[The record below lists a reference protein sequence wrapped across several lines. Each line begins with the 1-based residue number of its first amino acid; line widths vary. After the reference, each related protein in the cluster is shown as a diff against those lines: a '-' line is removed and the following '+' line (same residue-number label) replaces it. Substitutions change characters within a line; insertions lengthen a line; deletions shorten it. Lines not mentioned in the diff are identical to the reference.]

1 MNQLK
6 VKYQNEIAPQLAK
19 NLGLKNLLA
28 APKLIKITI
37 NIGVGDSIEE
47 KSRLEAAQADL
58 EAITGQ
64 KAKICK
70 AKKAVS
76 SFKVRQGDPIGL
88 SVTLRGERMFDFFEK
103 LVKIVLPRVKDF
115 QGVPRNN
122 FDKNGNYN
130 LGITEQVVFP
140 EVDYEKI
147 KRVRGMSIAFVVK
160 ARRSEHSLA
169 LLEALG
175 MPFVKIK
182 D

>member
-6 VKYQNEIAPQLAK
+6 VKYQNEIRQELVKKLKLKNIMAVPQLK
-19 NLGLKNLLA
+19 
-28 APKLIKITI
+28 KITV
-37 NIGVGDSIEE
+37 NIGVGDSIED
-47 KSRLEAAQADL
+47 KNRLEEAKIEL

-64 KAKICK
+64 KPKVCK

-88 SVTLRGERMFDFFEK
+88 SVTLRGDRMFDFFEK

-122 FDKNGNYN
+122 FDKTGNYN

-140 EVDYEKI
+140 EVDYEKV
-147 KRVRGMSIAFVVK
+147 KRVRGMSIAFVIK
-160 ARRSEHSLA
+160 SSQAGQSLV
-169 LLEALG
+169 LLESLG
-175 MPFVKIK
+175 MPFEKANS
-182 D
+182 